1 MASVQVRY
9 IVNDVDA
16 AIKFY
21 CEQLGFHED
30 MHPSPSFAMLSRG
43 ELRLVLSKPG
53 GGPGGGSQSMP
64 DGTMPTPGGWNRF
77 AIEVP
82 DVATTVE
89 RLRKAGA
96 QFRGDIIVGVGGNQA
111 IVEDPAGN
119 PVELF
124 EPKRAE
130 ARLNRS
136 RQE

>member
-30 MHPSPSFAMLSRG
+30 MHPAPSFAMLSRG

-111 IVEDPAGN
+111 IVEDPSGN
-119 PVELF
+119 PIELF
-124 EPKRAE
+124 EPKLAE

>member
-30 MHPSPSFAMLSRG
+30 MHPAPTFAMLSRG

-53 GGPGGGSQSMP
+53 GGPGGGSQAMP
-64 DGTMPTPGGWNRF
+64 NGAMPAPGGWNRF

-82 DVATTVE
+82 NVATTVE
-89 RLRKAGA
+89 RLRNAGA

-111 IVEDPAGN
+111 IVEDPSGN
-119 PVELF
+119 PIELF

-130 ARLNRS
+130 ARLNRDPNG
-136 RQE
+136 

>member
-16 AIKFY
+16 AIEFY
-21 CEQLGFHED
+21 CVQLGFHED
-30 MHPSPSFAMLSRG
+30 MRPAPTFAMLSRG

-53 GGPGGGSQSMP
+53 GGPGGGSQAMP
-64 DGTMPTPGGWNRF
+64 DGTLPAPGGWNRF

-82 DVATTVE
+82 DVASTVE

-111 IVEDPAGN
+111 IVEDPSGN
-119 PVELF
+119 PIELF

-130 ARLNRS
+130 ARLNRDPNS
-136 RQE
+136 